1 MPPKARITK
10 EMIIEEAFQIVRS
23 EGADKLT
30 VRHIAEKLKCST
42 QPILY
47 YFATIEEI
55 KVAVYRRADEY
66 HNDYLQNMERDY
78 GDPMLGIGMNYIQ
91 FAREEKNLFRLL
103 FQSNEFAGANLL
115 DLLETEDLVPIMH
128 LMEQELE
135 ATSKEVREIF
145 QTLFIFVHGYASM
158 FANNEMKYEEEQVV
172 RALTKVF
179 YGAIYA
185 AKEVKDE
192 EAI

>member
-1 MPPKARITK
+1 
-10 EMIIEEAFQIVRS
+10 
-23 EGADKLT
+23 
-30 VRHIAEKLKCST
+30 
-42 QPILY
+42 
-47 YFATIEEI
+47 
-55 KVAVYRRADEY
+55 
-66 HNDYLQNMERDY
+66 
-78 GDPMLGIGMNYIQ
+78 
-91 FAREEKNLFRLL
+91 
-103 FQSNEFAGANLL
+103 
-115 DLLETEDLVPIMH
+115 MH